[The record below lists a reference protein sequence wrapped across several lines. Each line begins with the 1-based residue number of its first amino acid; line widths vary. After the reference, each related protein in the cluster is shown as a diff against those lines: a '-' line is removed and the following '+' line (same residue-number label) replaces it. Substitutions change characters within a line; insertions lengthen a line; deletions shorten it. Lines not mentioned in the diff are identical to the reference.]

1 MTALCSALSPFCGKA
16 QHYQLLMLPTGRGK
30 AAAFIFQGNSA
41 ALGAHLP

>member
-1 MTALCSALSPFCGKA
+1 
-16 QHYQLLMLPTGRGK
+16 MLPTGRGK